1 MASFTDSV
9 RNFYLKAFKFKGRAT
24 RAEYLW
30 TQLYLI
36 LMLITLSC
44 SLSTS
49 IDVLAIFLSII
60 MALHLIPIISLKV
73 RRLHDVGLSGWL
85 LLLYFIPIAR
95 LLCII
100 TMWISPGD
108 KHANK
113 YEDESYIKNLKNVE
127 TEDVEL

>member
-1 MASFTDSV
+1 MVSFTDSV

-36 LMLITLSC
+36 ILLITVRC
-44 SLSTS
+44 SFSFS
-49 IDVLAIFLSII
+49 MEVLAIIGAI
-60 MALHLIPIISLKV
+60 TMALHLIPIISLKV
-73 RRLHDVGLSGWL
+73 RRLHDVGWSGWL

-100 TMWISPGD
+100 IMWIYPGD